1 MTIGHGADSS
11 FLAVSPQVT
20 LVIKPV
26 VCCHYFPPR
35 PWLLFQP
42 KRSPPWPVQNY
53 TAWWQKH
60 TGVAQG
66 HCTMVNCK
74 NDAQPIAPPRHLM
87 GLWYIVPYCTMQY
100 FSPHRLQLVYFMHS
114 CCLIAWVIKITA
126 YHYCVD
132 VLMFTVCIYR
142 HILINFKPICSMHTI
157 LTLALS
163 HTHTSCPNHLWG
175 DPTTWHPLTDIDS
188 SAVGK
193 YSAWQTS
200 RQCDFSVLNNR
211 Y

>member
-87 GLWYIVPYCTMQY
+87 VYCSLLYHAILQPTQAAT
-100 FSPHRLQLVYFMHS
+100 RLLYAQLLFNCMSYKNHCVS
-114 CCLIAWVIKITA
+114 LLCW
-126 YHYCVD
+126 CVD
-132 VLMFTVCIYR
+132 VHCLHISSYFNKFQAHLQHAHDFNPCPFPHT
-142 HILINFKPICSMHTI
+142 HILPKPLVRWSHNLTPPNRYWLICS
-157 LTLALS
+157 
-163 HTHTSCPNHLWG
+163 
-175 DPTTWHPLTDIDS
+175 
-188 SAVGK
+188 
-193 YSAWQTS
+193 
-200 RQCDFSVLNNR
+200 R
-211 Y
+211 